1 MPHKRIHHDDRFRLQ
16 LLNRILL
23 YAGICT
29 LLLSLLFMIIY
40 INKADKVVHTWT
52 PFIVAG
58 VALVIASQ
66 ISKTRAK

>member
-1 MPHKRIHHDDRFRLQ
+1 MRHKRIHHDDRFRLQ

-23 YAGICT
+23 YSGICT
-29 LLLSLLFMIIY
+29 LLLSLMFMIIY
-40 INKADKVVHTWT
+40 ISKASLFVPVWT

-66 ISKTRAK
+66 LSKTRAK